1 MKSLGIFAAGLIF
14 GWILSILYRKMR
26 LIKKLHFQYEKLC
39 EEHQAASFR
48 AEILTKL
55 YYLEK
60 NGVSISEFFKLNQ
73 ISNIIVYGYGI
84 VGRIVVEELQKNGIE
99 ITCIIDRK
107 AENIHIDFPVQTLDK
122 PLPYADMIV
131 VTSNNLDEV
140 RKEAKKSGYKNM
152 QVLSIKNIM
161 QIIINN

>member
-1 MKSLGIFAAGLIF
+1 
-14 GWILSILYRKMR
+14 MR
-26 LIKKLHFQYEKLC
+26 LVKKLNYEYEKLC

-48 AEILTKL
+48 AEILAKL

-60 NGVSISEFFKLNQ
+60 MGISISDFFKLNQ
-73 ISNIIVYGYGI
+73 ISNVVVHGYGI
-84 VGRIVVEELQKNGIE
+84 IGRIVVEELQKNGIE
-99 ITCIIDRK
+99 VICIIDRK
-107 AENIHIDFPVQTLDK
+107 AEYIHIDFPVQTLDK

-140 RKEAKKSGYKNM
+140 RKAANKSGYKNM